1 MLAFYIMSMWYK
13 RNEAQRRFSFF
24 VGGATFAGAFGGL
37 LATAI
42 GHMDGVNGYHAWRWI
57 FILEGLATCVIAVI
71 AFFAVTDFPEDAKWL
86 TKSERAFL
94 IGRLEQEQG
103 ESNLE
108 EAIGFK
114 GVLQSLSDVKTIVAG
129 FMYFGPTMA
138 GYSKRSLVRTLS
150 FPRLSFISYAA
161 SRSGLFHPDHCV
173 YVRLQS
179 ASIPVVLNTAMGVCF
194 WPSHGHGLPL

>member
-1 MLAFYIMSMWYK
+1 MPAFYIMSMWYK

-42 GHMDGVNGYHAWRWI
+42 GHMNGVNGYHAWRWI

-71 AFFAVTDFPEDAKWL
+71 AFFTVTDFPEDAKWL
-86 TKSERAFL
+86 NESERTFL
-94 IGRLEQEQG
+94 IERLKQEQG

-108 EAIGFK
+108 EAIGLK
-114 GVLQSLSDVKTIVAG
+114 GVVQSLSDAKTILAG

-138 GYSKRSLVRTLS
+138 GYGKCSLAQVL
-150 FPRLSFISYAA
+150 P
-161 SRSGLFHPDHCV
+161 HP
-173 YVRLQS
+173 YIML
-179 ASIPVVLNTAMGVCF
+179 
-194 WPSHGHGLPL
+194 